1 MTKRTVTREELS
13 RPMVPYEEAVAQV
26 LSEIRTLP
34 PSEMPLRDARGLAI
48 AEAIVSE
55 HDVPGFDNSAMDGYA
70 IVSSDTAGASPGT
83 PVELRLIED
92 LPAGTQPTQTVSSGA
107 AAKIMTGAPIPSGAD
122 TVVPWEDTEPR
133 DGAVAVLTPV
143 PRGKHVRPRGED
155 VRAGREVIASGAV
168 LAPVHLGVIASI
180 GKTRVKAVPRP
191 RVAVLSTGD
200 ELVEPGGE
208 LRPGQVFDANATL
221 IAAMCE
227 AAGATVTLSGLVGD
241 EPKDVAEWL
250 DGAAGMADL
259 IVTSGGA
266 SVGEH
271 DWLRDV
277 LERYGQL
284 TLWRVAIKP
293 GKPIA
298 FGRVEDRPVIALP
311 GNPGSAFVGVH
322 VFVSAAIRKLAG
334 RDPAPRAMRALLSED
349 VKGSPSRT
357 LFCRVRLA
365 GNKALP
371 LPAQSSVVLS
381 NIIPTE
387 GFAIVPPGGLPAGA
401 EVRVELL
408 RTQ

>member
-1 MTKRTVTREELS
+1 VTASELAQ
-13 RPMVPYEEAVAQV
+13 PLVPYEEAVARV
-26 LSEIRTLP
+26 LEQIAALP
-34 PSEMPLRDARGLAI
+34 PSLVPLRDARGLTL
-48 AEAIVSE
+48 AEAIVSD

-70 IVSSDTAGASPGT
+70 IVAADTANAT
-83 PVELRLIED
+83 AAAPVVLRLVDD
-92 LPAGTQPTQTVSSGA
+92 LPAGTAPAQRIVPGT
-107 AAKIMTGAPIPSGAD
+107 AAKIMTGAPIPPGAD
-122 TVVPWEDTEPR
+122 AVVPWEDTAAR
-133 DGAVAVLTPV
+133 DEGVAVLTVV

-155 VRAGREVIASGAV
+155 VRAGREVIRAGTT
-168 LAPVHLGVIASI
+168 LHPVHLGVIAST
-180 GKTRVKAVPRP
+180 GRSRVQAVPRP

-200 ELVEPGGE
+200 ELVAPGGE
-208 LRPGQVFDANATL
+208 LQPGRVFDANATL
-221 IAAMCE
+221 VAAMCE
-227 AAGATVTLSGLVGD
+227 NVGATVTLTGLVGD
-241 EPKDVAEWL
+241 DPGAVAEWL

-277 LERYGQL
+277 LERHGEL
-284 TLWRVAIKP
+284 SLWRVAIKP
-293 GKPIA
+293 GKPVA
-298 FGRVEDRPVIALP
+298 FGRVEGRPVIALP

-322 VFVSAAIRKLAG
+322 VFVAAAIRKLAG
-334 RDPAPRAMRALLSED
+334 RDPAPRAARALLSQD

-357 LFCRVRLA
+357 LFLRVRLA

-381 NIIPTE
+381 NIISTE

-408 RTQ
+408 GSLDG

>member
-1 MTKRTVTREELS
+1 MTKRTITREELAQ
-13 RPMVPYEEAVAQV
+13 PMVPYEEAVARV
-26 LSEIRTLP
+26 LEQIQTLP
-34 PSEMPLRDARGLAI
+34 STLMPLRDARGLAI
-48 AEAIVSE
+48 AEQIVSE

-70 IVSSDTAGASPGT
+70 IVAADTAGASPDK
-83 PVELRLIED
+83 PAVLRLIED
-92 LPAGTQPTQTVSSGA
+92 LPAGTAPTQTVSSGGA
-107 AAKIMTGAPIPSGAD
+107 SKIMTGAPIPPGAD
-122 TVVPWEDTEPR
+122 AVVPWEDTEAR
-133 DGAVAVLTPV
+133 DGAVAVLTEI
-143 PRGKHVRPRGED
+143 PRRKHVRPRAED
-155 VRAGREVIASGAV
+155 VRAGAEVVPQGAV
-168 LAPVHLGVIASI
+168 LHPVHMGVIASVGRTHI
-180 GKTRVKAVPRP
+180 HVVPRP

-200 ELVEPGGE
+200 EIVQPGGT
-208 LRPGQVFDANATL
+208 LQPGQVYDANTSL

-227 AAGATVTLSGLVGD
+227 SAGAIVTLTGSTGD
-241 EPKDVAEWL
+241 EPREVAEWL

-259 IVTSGGA
+259 LVTSGGA

-277 LERYGQL
+277 LSRHGEL
-284 TLWRVAIKP
+284 SLWRVAIKP
-293 GKPIA
+293 GKPVA
-298 FGRVEDRPVIALP
+298 FGRVVDTPVIALP

-322 VFVSAAIRKLAG
+322 VFVAAAIRKLAG
-334 RDPAPRAMRALLSED
+334 RDPAPRAVRALLSED

-408 RTQ
+408 ETG